1 LGFIRRRSADP
12 GAILPGNPFAAQMSQ
27 AGYVK
32 GQNVAFE
39 YRWAEDPYDRLSA
52 LTADL
57 VSRKVDLIVTSGG
70 TPAALAA
77 KTATST
83 IPILFMFVS
92 DPVEMG
98 LVASLARPGGNL
110 TGFSNIAAGLM
121 PKQLELLSELVP
133 QAAGVIAVPK
143 PNKAEAR

>member
-1 LGFIRRRSADP
+1 
-12 GAILPGNPFAAQMSQ
+12 MSQ

-133 QAAGVIAVPK
+133 QAGVIAVPK